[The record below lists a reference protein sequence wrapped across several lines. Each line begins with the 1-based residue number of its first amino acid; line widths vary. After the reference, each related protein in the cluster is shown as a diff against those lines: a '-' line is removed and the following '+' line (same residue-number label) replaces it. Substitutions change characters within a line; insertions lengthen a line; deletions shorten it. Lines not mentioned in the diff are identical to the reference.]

1 MNNKTGKFVAKMKP
15 FRTSIKMV
23 AYDVNLIRKRERMI
37 REAISKVIERKN
49 LDEKQMVGVMN
60 EIMSGETTPAQ
71 IGSFIT
77 ALRMKGETIEEIS
90 GAAMVMREKATGIAT
105 GVAVE
110 KGEILVDTCG
120 TGGDSS
126 GTFNV
131 STTTA
136 FVVAAAGIPVA
147 KHGNRSVSSKCG
159 SADVLEALGVNLNL
173 TPEQVGACVKEVGI
187 GFLFAPMLHGAM
199 KHAIGPRRE
208 IGIRTIFNILGPL
221 TNPAEANVQLLGV
234 YSPDL
239 CEKLARVLGRLGSLR
254 ALVVCGAGNVDEFTV
269 TGDNDV
275 AELSNGEVR
284 TYTVRPEDVGFGRS
298 RMVDLKGGDTPE
310 ESAGILRDVL
320 GGAEGPKRNMLML
333 NSGAALYAAGKVP
346 GLKSGVEL
354 ATQIIDSGAALNKL
368 EALINFSKN
377 AS

>member
-1 MNNKTGKFVAKMKP
+1 
-15 FRTSIKMV
+15 
-23 AYDVNLIRKRERMI
+23 MI
-37 REAISKVIERKN
+37 REAISRVIERKDLN
-49 LDEKQMVGVMN
+49 EKQMVEVMN
-60 EIMSGETTPAQ
+60 EIMGGEATPAQ

-90 GAAMVMREKATGIAT
+90 GAAKVMREKATRIET
-105 GVAVE
+105 GVALD

-120 TGGDSS
+120 TGGDNS

-147 KHGNRSVSSKCG
+147 KHGNRSVSSQCG
-159 SADVLEALGVNLNL
+159 SADVLEALGVNLDL
-173 TPEQVGACVKEVGI
+173 TPEQVGKCVREVGI
-187 GFLFAPMLHGAM
+187 GFLFAPMLHSAM

-208 IGIRTIFNILGPL
+208 IGVRTIFNVLGPL
-221 TNPAEANVQLLGV
+221 TNPAGANVQLLGV

-239 CEKLARVLGRLGSLR
+239 CEKLARVLGRLGSRR

-269 TGDNDV
+269 TGDTEV

-284 TYTVRPEDVGFGRS
+284 TYTVHPEDAGLGCS
-298 RMVDLKGGDTPE
+298 RLVDLQGGDTPA
-310 ESAGILRDVL
+310 ESAAILRDVL
-320 GGAEGPKRNMLML
+320 GGAKGPKRDMLLL

-346 GLKSGVEL
+346 GLKTGVVL
-354 ATQIIDSGAALNKL
+354 AAGIIDSGAALAKL
-368 EALINFSKN
+368 EALIKFSQN
-377 AS
+377 VS

>member
-1 MNNKTGKFVAKMKP
+1 
-15 FRTSIKMV
+15 
-23 AYDVNLIRKRERMI
+23 MI
-37 REAISKVIERKN
+37 REAISRVIERKD
-49 LDEKQMVGVMN
+49 LDEKQMLGAMD
-60 EIMSGETTPAQ
+60 EIMSGDATSAQ

-90 GAAMVMREKATGIAT
+90 GAAMVMREKATRITT
-105 GVAVE
+105 GVDVD

-131 STTTA
+131 STATA
-136 FVVAAAGIPVA
+136 FVVAAAGLPVA
-147 KHGNRSVSSKCG
+147 KHGNRSVSSQCG

-199 KHAIGPRRE
+199 KYAIGPRRE
-208 IGIRTIFNILGPL
+208 IGIRTIFNVLGPL
-221 TNPAEANVQLLGV
+221 TNPAGANVQLLGV

-254 ALVVCGAGNVDEFTV
+254 ALVVCGSGNVDEFTV
-269 TGDNDV
+269 TGDTEV

-284 TYTVRPEDVGFGRS
+284 TYSVRPEDAGLGRS
-298 RMVDLKGGDTPE
+298 RLVDLQGGETPA
-310 ESAGILRDVL
+310 ESADILRDVL
-320 GGAEGPKRNMLML
+320 GGAEGPKRDMLLL
-333 NSGAALYAAGKVP
+333 NSGAALYAADKAP
-346 GLKSGVEL
+346 DIKAGVEL
-354 ATQIIDSGAALNKL
+354 AARIIDSGAALAKL
-368 EALINFSKN
+368 EALINFSQKEK

>member
-1 MNNKTGKFVAKMKP
+1 
-15 FRTSIKMV
+15 
-23 AYDVNLIRKRERMI
+23 MI
-37 REAISKVIERKN
+37 REAISRVIERKDLN
-49 LDEKQMVGVMN
+49 EKQMVEVMN
-60 EIMSGETTPAQ
+60 EIMGGEATPAQ

-90 GAAMVMREKATGIAT
+90 GAAKVMREKATRIET
-105 GVAVE
+105 GVALD

-120 TGGDSS
+120 TGGDNS

-147 KHGNRSVSSKCG
+147 KHGNRSVSSQCG
-159 SADVLEALGVNLNL
+159 SADVLEALGVNLDL
-173 TPEQVGACVKEVGI
+173 TPEQVGKCVREVGI

-208 IGIRTIFNILGPL
+208 IGVRTIFNVLGPL
-221 TNPAEANVQLLGV
+221 TNPAGANVQLLGV

-239 CEKLARVLGRLGSLR
+239 CEKLARVLGRLGSRR

-269 TGDNDV
+269 TGDTEV

-284 TYTVRPEDVGFGRS
+284 TYTVHPEDAGLGRS
-298 RMVDLKGGDTPE
+298 RLVDLQGGDTPE
-310 ESAGILRDVL
+310 ESAAILRDVL
-320 GGAEGPKRNMLML
+320 GGAKGAKRDMLLL

-346 GLKSGVEL
+346 GLKTGVVL
-354 ATQIIDSGAALNKL
+354 ATGIIDSGAALAKL
-368 EALINFSKN
+368 EALIKFSQN
-377 AS
+377 VS

>member
-1 MNNKTGKFVAKMKP
+1 
-15 FRTSIKMV
+15 
-23 AYDVNLIRKRERMI
+23 MI
-37 REAISKVIERKN
+37 REAISRVIEKKDLN
-49 LDEKQMVGVMN
+49 EKQMVEVMN
-60 EIMSGETTPAQ
+60 EIMGGEATPAQ

-90 GAAMVMREKATGIAT
+90 GAATVMREKATRIET
-105 GVAVE
+105 GVAVD

-120 TGGDSS
+120 TGGDNS

-147 KHGNRSVSSKCG
+147 KHGNRSVSSQCG
-159 SADVLEALGVNLNL
+159 SADVLEALGVNLDL
-173 TPEQVGACVKEVGI
+173 TPEQVGKCVREVGI

-208 IGIRTIFNILGPL
+208 IGVRTIFNVLGPL
-221 TNPAEANVQLLGV
+221 TNPAGANVQLLGV

-239 CEKLARVLGRLGSLR
+239 CEKLARVLGRLGSRR

-269 TGDNDV
+269 TGDTEV

-284 TYTVRPEDVGFGRS
+284 TYTVRPEDAGLGRS
-298 RMVDLKGGDTPE
+298 RLVDLQGGDTPE
-310 ESAGILRDVL
+310 ESAAILRDVL
-320 GGAEGPKRNMLML
+320 GGAKGAKRDMLLL

-346 GLKSGVEL
+346 GLKTGVVL
-354 ATQIIDSGAALNKL
+354 ATGIIDSGAALAKL
-368 EALINFSKN
+368 EALIKFSQN
-377 AS
+377 VS